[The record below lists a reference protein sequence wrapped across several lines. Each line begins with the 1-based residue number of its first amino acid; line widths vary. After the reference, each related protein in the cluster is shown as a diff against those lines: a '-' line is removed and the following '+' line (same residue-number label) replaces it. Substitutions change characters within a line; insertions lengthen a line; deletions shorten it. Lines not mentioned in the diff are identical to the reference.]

1 MQREHGILCILICLI
16 ITISLVGCS
25 EKIEP
30 FAHSPESD
38 IKIDYMEDIVN
49 NQDKY
54 KDMYMDYSSMRMVGA
69 MSKELEQFITEL
81 ENKSVETVGKFA
93 DNGDK
98 FIGFQLSLD
107 KYKDDIEEGAK
118 TLIDNY
124 LKNSRLGD
132 EKATKFGL
140 SPELE
145 AQDPIG
151 KVKKY
156 MDDNKIKVTN
166 IVLPQ
171 TFEKVDYSL
180 YPVKCTYK
188 YVLKG
193 TVGKKPFEKEA
204 VQDFYIGI
212 DWSKG
217 KEKENMRDVIEYI
230 RDVKEETSANKN
242 GE

>member
-1 MQREHGILCILICLI
+1 MNRKIISVLSIFIALCL
-16 ITISLVGCS
+16 TLVGCS
-25 EKIEP
+25 SNKELP
-30 FAHSPESD
+30 FAHSPEND

-54 KDMYMDYSSMRMVGA
+54 KDMYMKYSSMRIVGI
-69 MSKELEQFITEL
+69 MSEELEQFITEL

-98 FIGFQLSLD
+98 FIVFQSSLN
-107 KYKDDIEEGAK
+107 KHKSDIEEGAK

-132 EKATKFGL
+132 EKATEFGL

-156 MDDNKIKVTN
+156 MDDNKIKVTD

-171 TFEKVDYSL
+171 TVEKADYDI
-180 YPVKCTYK
+180 YPMKFTYR

-193 TVGKKPFEKEA
+193 TVDKKPFEKEI
-204 VQDFYIGI
+204 VQDFYLGI

-217 KEKENMRDVIEYI
+217 KGKEDMKDVIEYI
-230 RDVKEETSANKN
+230 QDVKEEK
-242 GE
+242 